1 MYAGAMA
8 YETKGGMRVN
18 NLWFGSALL
27 PDGWATGV
35 RLTLKHGRIERLEV
49 GTAPHD
55 TDERHAVGIPGLP
68 NLHSHA
74 FQRGLAG
81 LTERRGPTG
90 DSFWTWRELMYR
102 FVERLEPDGLEAIA
116 ALVYAEMLEG
126 GFTHVGEFHYLHH
139 AQDGSHF
146 ANPGELAGRIAA
158 AAETTGIGL
167 TLLPTFYAHSGFG
180 GAEPTP
186 RQRRFINDVDSFAC
200 VVEASRSAVRGLPGA
215 VVGVAPHSLRA
226 VTPDELEGVVKIAQ
240 GEVIH
245 IHIAE
250 QTKEVQDCLAWS
262 GQRPI
267 EWLLEH
273 QAVDERWCLVHATHA
288 TDAEV
293 AGMAASRAVVGLCP
307 ITEANLGDGIFP
319 APPFVA
325 QGGRFGVGSDSN
337 VLLDGAEEL
346 RTLEYSQRLAQRARN
361 VLARAEGQ
369 STGRS
374 LFEAALLGG
383 WQALGARAGVAE
395 AGGPFQTPGLKVGG
409 CADVVSLAA
418 DHPALAERREDEIL
432 DSWIFAGSRGAVD
445 CVWRAGVKVVINGRH
460 QRRDELSARYRR
472 TIKALLA

>member
-1 MYAGAMA
+1 M
-8 YETKGGMRVN
+8 K
-18 NLWFGSALL
+18 NLWFASALL

-35 RLTLKHGRIERLEV
+35 RLTTVKGRIERVDV
-49 GTAPHD
+49 GTAPHE
-55 TDERHAVGIPGLP
+55 TDEQHAVAVPGIP

-102 FVERLEPDGLEAIA
+102 FVERLEPEGLEAIA

-139 AQDGSHF
+139 DRDGTPF

-158 AAETTGIGL
+158 AAEETGIGL

-180 GAEPTP
+180 GAAPTV
-186 RQRRFINDVDSFAC
+186 RQRRFINDVESFAR
-200 VVEASRSAVRGLPGA
+200 VVEASRSAVRRLPNA
-215 VVGVAPHSLRA
+215 TVGVAPHSLRA
-226 VTPDELEGVVKIAQ
+226 VTPEELTAVVKIAQ
-240 GEVIH
+240 GGVIH

-250 QTKEVQDCLAWS
+250 QTKEVEDCIAWS
-262 GQRPI
+262 GRRPL
-267 EWLLEH
+267 EWLLDH

-288 TDAEV
+288 NEAEV
-293 AGMAASRAVVGLCP
+293 RGMAASGAIVGLCP

-319 APPFVA
+319 APPFLE

-346 RTLEYSQRLAQRARN
+346 RILEYSQRLALRARN
-361 VLARAEGQ
+361 VLASAEGS

-374 LFEAALLGG
+374 LFDAALSGG
-383 WQALGARAGVAE
+383 SGVLNLQSVGLAVGAS
-395 AGGPFQTPGLKVGG
+395 
-409 CADVVSLAA
+409 ADVVSLAA
-418 DHPALAERREDEIL
+418 DHPALAERHGDEIL
-432 DSWIFAGSRGAVD
+432 DSWIFAGGRAVVD
-445 CVWRAGVKVVINGRH
+445 CVWRAGSKVVINGRH
-460 QRRDELSARYRR
+460 HRRDALLARYRR
-472 TIKALLA
+472 TLKGLLA